1 MFNGQRNKVIA
12 SLLLPSMLIAAGLF
26 LVVQIAPPVV
36 CSEVIIKGGDRSIA
50 ELKAGDL
57 AYANFSIINISPFP
71 IGVYSQ
77 PACGCTVT
85 SARSNIVG
93 PFNNL
98 TVYSTINTS
107 LFPVGLTRKKIRL
120 SFSEGDLRWTR
131 VQILTVLVQRA

>member
-26 LVVQIAPPVV
+26 LVVQIA
-36 CSEVIIKGGDRSIA
+36 
-50 ELKAGDL
+50 
-57 AYANFSIINISPFP
+57 
-71 IGVYSQ
+71 